1 MVTEKSHKYYCEN
14 CDYGC
19 SRPAEYKRH
28 CLTNKHKMTEIGT
41 EKSQNVCEC
50 GKKYAHKQGL
60 YRHKKNCNYHEKTKE
75 MNEHIIHKEEELD
88 KEEFKKEMFLYLIKE
103 NKEMKEFMMEQSKI
117 MCEIAKNSGNNNNNN
132 SNNNNSN
139 NKTFNLQF
147 FLNETC
153 KNAVN
158 LSDFVKGVVM
168 TVEDLE
174 ETGRIGYVN
183 GVSRIFCNELRKL
196 DICERPIHCSDA
208 KRETIYVRENNKWEK
223 DENYELIMDAV
234 KKIARMNV
242 KLIPAWQNKYPGWKD
257 TESKENDRYLNL
269 LLNIMCYEDEVLSN
283 HTKIMQ
289 NVIKIAVINKEEYAK
304 IK

>member
-1 MVTEKSHKYYCEN
+1 MNKHF
-14 CDYGC
+14 
-19 SRPAEYKRH
+19 
-28 CLTNKHKMTEIGT
+28 LTRKHKMMTNDDITDDQTEHKKHIC
-41 EKSQNVCEC
+41 SC
-50 GKKYAHKQGL
+50 GKEYSHRQGL
-60 YRHKKNCNYHEKTKE
+60 SVHKKKCKHEE
-75 MNEHIIHKEEELD
+75 MKKEEEIYKGKEEEEFD

-153 KNAVN
+153 KNAIN

-289 NVIKIAVINKEEYAK
+289 NVIKITVINKEEYAK